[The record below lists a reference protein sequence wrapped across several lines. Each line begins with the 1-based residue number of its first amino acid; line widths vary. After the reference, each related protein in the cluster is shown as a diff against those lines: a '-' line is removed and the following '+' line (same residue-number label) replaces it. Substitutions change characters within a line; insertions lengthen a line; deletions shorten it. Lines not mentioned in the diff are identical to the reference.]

1 MSIQVA
7 VSFGEFLDKLSILEI
22 KAERIADTAKLA
34 NVERE
39 LERLRTAW
47 TEAGH
52 PLELVSGEW
61 RQLKRVNERLWEIED
76 AIREKERQQQFDAAF
91 IELAR
96 AVYTTNDERAALKR
110 RINETLGSE
119 LVEEKSYVE
128 YRTGG

>member
-22 KAERIADTAKLA
+22 KAERITDTAKLA

-47 TEAGH
+47 AEAGH
-52 PLELVSGEW
+52 PLELVSGGW